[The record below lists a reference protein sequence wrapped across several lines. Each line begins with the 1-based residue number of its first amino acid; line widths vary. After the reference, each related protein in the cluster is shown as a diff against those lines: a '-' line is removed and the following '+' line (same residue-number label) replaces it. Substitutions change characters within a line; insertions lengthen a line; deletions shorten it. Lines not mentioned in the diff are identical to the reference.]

1 MREIVISAVLVGA
14 PRVALACPV
23 CFGDANEPMT
33 IAAKNGIWF
42 MLAMVAAML
51 TAFGTFFVYLMR
63 RARLSARPDEAANTG
78 RFSLDQHHFD
88 RHHLD
93 QHHLDQHQLDH
104 HQGQEGTAQC

>member
-1 MREIVISAVLVGA
+1 VKYVTEIVATVVLVGA

-42 MLAMVAAML
+42 MLAIVAAML
-51 TAFGTFFVYLMR
+51 TAFGAFFVYLMR
-63 RARLSARPDEAANTG
+63 RARLAARSGEAAKAG
-78 RFSLDQHHFD
+78 LSLDPHHFD
-88 RHHLD
+88 H
-93 QHHLDQHQLDH
+93 HQLDH

>member
-1 MREIVISAVLVGA
+1 MTEIVATVVLVGA

-42 MLAMVAAML
+42 MLAIVAAML

-63 RARLSARPDEAANTG
+63 RARLAARSGEAASVG
-78 RFSLDQHHFD
+78 LS
-88 RHHLD
+88 LD
-93 QHHLDQHQLDH
+93 QHHLDLHQLDHHQLDH

>member
-1 MREIVISAVLVGA
+1 MKYVTEIVATVVLVGA

-42 MLAMVAAML
+42 MLAIVAAML

-63 RARLSARPDEAANTG
+63 RARLAARPDEAADTG
-78 RFSLDQHHFD
+78 RLALDQHHFD
-88 RHHLD
+88 H
-93 QHHLDQHQLDH
+93 HQLDH